1 MFKGR
6 EGRGALKY
14 VRLRAA
20 TAAAVVLSAIAG
32 AGSAQAAGPLHCQ
45 ASAARVTIAGRQ
57 TVEPVTAGTKGDCAT
72 AQATP
77 PVEVPSLLAAKAL
90 LANTTF
96 DAARPL
102 GSAEGGVT
110 SASLLPTPAQLA
122 QLPTN
127 QAIDQLPDQTFAAP
141 ASLAAALAA
150 AGLPT
155 TLRLDL
161 RAAVRAL
168 IPQPGAALVSADVLT
183 ARASITCDAGVP
195 KLDGSSQIAG
205 VKLLGQ
211 DVALTK
217 ALDQV
222 VSLIDSQSIDPGTLD
237 VSKVSIITPLN
248 GISEP
253 LLAQVRA
260 GIGPALAAL
269 PPIELPASAV
279 DVKLTP
285 DEQVRN
291 GSSLIERALHAQVSA
306 GGRSLVDAVL
316 GEAAVSGSAGG
327 CATAA
332 QGAVADQV
340 LGCSDRKLVLADVLR
355 RGSRVKLL
363 GYANRDYVG
372 RKVAIRLRATGKVV
386 TRLKVH
392 KNGTFSGYAPGPP
405 RSMLTHAR
413 ANRLRYRAEIG
424 KELSFPLKLRRRLL
438 VSSLSSSHGK
448 VTITGRVVRPLTTPR
463 STIRVIRRV
472 SCHKALL
479 VARVRPRP
487 DGTFTITVKAPKNAA
502 AAVYRLATYVR
513 EKPSNPRNYPTFTLP
528 RGVALNTR

>member
-1 MFKGR
+1 M
-6 EGRGALKY
+6 
-14 VRLRAA
+14 
-20 TAAAVVLSAIAG
+20 AAAAVLSAIAG

-45 ASAARVTIAGRQ
+45 ASAGRVTVAGQQ

-77 PVEVPSLLAAKAL
+77 AVEVPSVLTAKAL

-102 GSAEGGVT
+102 GTAEGGVT
-110 SASLLPTPAQLA
+110 SASLLPAPAQLA

-141 ASLAAALAA
+141 APLAAALAA

-155 TLRLDL
+155 TLKLDL

-205 VKLLGQ
+205 VRLIGQ

-217 ALDQV
+217 AIDQV
-222 VSLIDSQSIDPGTLD
+222 VSLIDSQSIDAGKLD

-248 GISEP
+248 GISDP
-253 LLAQVRA
+253 LLAQVQA
-260 GIGPALAAL
+260 GIAPALAAL
-269 PPIELPASAV
+269 PPIQLPASAV
-279 DVKLTP
+279 NVKLTP

-291 GSSLIERALHAQVSA
+291 GSSLVQRALHAQVSA
-306 GGRSLVDAVL
+306 GGRPLVDAVL

-332 QGAVADQV
+332 QGAVANQV
-340 LGCSDRKLVLADVLR
+340 LGCSDRKLVLADVLS
-355 RGSRVKLL
+355 RGRRVKLL

-372 RKVAIRLRATGKVV
+372 RRVAIRLRATGRVV
-386 TRLKVH
+386 ARLKVH
-392 KNGTFSGYAPGPP
+392 KNGTFSGYAPAPP
-405 RSMLTHAR
+405 PSMLATHTR
-413 ANRLRYRAEIG
+413 ANRVRYRAEIG

-438 VSSLSSSHGK
+438 VSSLSSQHGK
-448 VTITGRVVRPLTTPR
+448 VTITGRVVRPLTTPM
-463 STIRVIRRV
+463 SAIRVIRRV

-479 VARVRPRP
+479 VARVKPRP

-513 EKPSNPRNYPTFTLP
+513 EKPTNPRNYPTFTLP